1 LETTPNLF
9 WVKSKGLLLAA
20 TVYKELDGD
29 RFEVS
34 FEDPDLEGVLDGGHN
49 LLAIGTFFLGKV
61 LENEGNEADIK
72 ELRKAKVWGEF
83 KAIFQKH
90 LNSVESYLEDEEN
103 DEELSTLI
111 PVEML
116 LPKTADP
123 LDLDNFNDALL
134 EIQIARNNNAQ
145 LKQETKSNQEGLYEP
160 LKNSIPKKISDRIEW
175 KSNQEGG
182 EIKAADVVA
191 LAWIPLSALDIEVSD
206 ILGKIAPPSPTS
218 TYSSKGECVNR
229 YHRYMSSSMV
239 TTDTVPRE
247 MKSNAVISALK
258 LAGDLPELFDLIYEL
273 FPAMYNN
280 KDGKF
285 GAIAAVK
292 KLNSKKGKKFTKYM
306 EKSVEY
312 RYPEG
317 FINPLVYGLKS
328 LMKLDAKGQT
338 KFNLNGTIVSSF
350 HKVLYFGKWI
360 HVHEH
365 PDREKILD
373 YSEPF
378 LYCLNTSS
386 KEIKANGNLY
396 LDWDELDEKDIC
408 EILNYIPNVENLEL
422 IHEFFDGG
430 FSSHTQIKLVDGTC
444 KNIKDIDFERYRTKI
459 TMCYNKSYHRHHFI
473 YSTTNQMNINY

>member
-1 LETTPNLF
+1 MLKNKYVSQFDATLRFGHCGRQTIGSTYRLTGLVKLKQIVRLIEVLDLEANPRESRIGKITSDIIESLETTPNLF
-9 WVKSKGLLLAA
+9 WVKSKGILLAA

-49 LLAIGTFFLGKV
+49 LLAIGTYFLGKV
-61 LENEGNEADIK
+61 LDNEGNEADIK

-90 LNSVESYLEDEEN
+90 LGSVATYLENEEN
-103 DEELSTLI
+103 EEELSTLI

-116 LPKTADP
+116 LPKSSDP

-191 LAWIPLSALDIEVSD
+191 LAWIPLSALDVEVTD
-206 ILGKIAPPSPTS
+206 PLGKIAPPSPTA
-218 TYSSKGECVNR
+218 TYSSKGDCVNR
-229 YHRYMSSSMV
+229 YHRYMSSPIV

-292 KLNSKKGKKFTKYM
+292 KLNTKKGKKFTKYM

-328 LMKLDAKGQT
+328 LMKLDAKGEISWVT
-338 KFNLNGTIVSSF
+338 DPVKFVREHLPTITEGYMGVIKENNMDPQKVGKSPLAYDHALNAF
-350 HKVLYFGKWI
+350 ELAWL
-360 HVHEH
+360 
-365 PDREKILD
+365 R
-373 YSEPF
+373 
-378 LYCLNTSS
+378 SS
-386 KEIKANGNLY
+386 K
-396 LDWDELDEKDIC
+396 
-408 EILNYIPNVENLEL
+408 
-422 IHEFFDGG
+422 
-430 FSSHTQIKLVDGTC
+430 
-444 KNIKDIDFERYRTKI
+444 
-459 TMCYNKSYHRHHFI
+459 
-473 YSTTNQMNINY
+473 

>member
-1 LETTPNLF
+1 MLKNKYVSQFDATLRFHHCGRQTIGSTYRLTGLVKLKQIINLIEVLDLEANPRESRIGKITSDIIESLETTPNLF

-49 LLAIGTFFLGKV
+49 LLAIGTFFLTKV
-61 LENEGNEADIK
+61 LESEGNEADLK

-83 KAIFQKH
+83 KGLFQKH
-90 LNSVESYLEDEEN
+90 IGPVESFLSNEEN
-103 DEELSTLI
+103 EEELSTLI

-116 LPKTADP
+116 VPKSSDP

-160 LKNSIPKKISDRIEW
+160 LKNSIPKRISDRIEW

-191 LAWIPLSALDIEVSD
+191 LAWIPLSALELEVAD
-206 ILGKIAPPSPTS
+206 ELGKIATPNPTS

-229 YHRYMSSSMV
+229 YHRYMSSPMV

-247 MKSNAVISALK
+247 MKSTPVMSALK

-273 FPAMYNN
+273 FPGLYNN

-292 KLNSKKGKKFTKYM
+292 KLNTKKGKKFTKYL

-317 FINPLVYGLKS
+317 FISPLVYGLKS
-328 LMKLDAKGQT
+328 LIQLDAKGEVSWVT
-338 KFNLNGTIVSSF
+338 DPVKFVREHLPTITEGYVGVIKENNMDPQ
-350 HKVLYFGKWI
+350 KVGKSPLAYDHALTAFELAWL
-360 HVHEH
+360 
-365 PDREKILD
+365 R
-373 YSEPF
+373 
-378 LYCLNTSS
+378 SS
-386 KEIKANGNLY
+386 K
-396 LDWDELDEKDIC
+396 
-408 EILNYIPNVENLEL
+408 
-422 IHEFFDGG
+422 
-430 FSSHTQIKLVDGTC
+430 
-444 KNIKDIDFERYRTKI
+444 
-459 TMCYNKSYHRHHFI
+459 
-473 YSTTNQMNINY
+473 

>member
-1 LETTPNLF
+1 MLKSKYVSQFDATLRFHHCGRQTIGSTYRLTGLVKLKQIINLIEVLDLEANPRESRIGKITSDIIESLETTPNLF

-20 TVYKELDGD
+20 TVYRELDGD

-49 LLAIGTFFLGKV
+49 LLAIGTFFLTKV
-61 LENEGNEADIK
+61 LENDANEADLK
-72 ELRKAKVWGEF
+72 ELKKAKVWGEF
-83 KAIFQKH
+83 KSLFKKH
-90 LNSVESYLEDEEN
+90 IEAVEAYLANDENE
-103 DEELSTLI
+103 EELSTLI

-116 LPKTADP
+116 LPKSSDP

-160 LKNSIPKKISDRIEW
+160 LKNSIPKRISDRIEW

-182 EIKAADVVA
+182 DIKAADVVA
-191 LAWIPLSALDIEVSD
+191 LAWIPLSALDLEITDV
-206 ILGKIAPPSPTS
+206 LGKIAPPSPTS

-247 MKSNAVISALK
+247 MKSNPVMSALK

-273 FPAMYNN
+273 FPGLYNN

-292 KLNSKKGKKFTKYM
+292 KLNSKKGKKFTKYL

-317 FINPLVYGLKS
+317 FISPLVYGLKS
-328 LMKLDAKGQT
+328 LMELNAKGEVNWVT
-338 KFNLNGTIVSSF
+338 DPVKFVREHLPTITEGYMGVIKENNMDPQKVGKSPLAYDHALNAF
-350 HKVLYFGKWI
+350 ELAWL
-360 HVHEH
+360 
-365 PDREKILD
+365 R
-373 YSEPF
+373 
-378 LYCLNTSS
+378 SS
-386 KEIKANGNLY
+386 K
-396 LDWDELDEKDIC
+396 
-408 EILNYIPNVENLEL
+408 
-422 IHEFFDGG
+422 
-430 FSSHTQIKLVDGTC
+430 
-444 KNIKDIDFERYRTKI
+444 
-459 TMCYNKSYHRHHFI
+459 
-473 YSTTNQMNINY
+473 